1 MASFTR
7 FFSKFQETID
17 TYDFQTGT
25 ESLNVAQ
32 LPAPMAHMGCINGIK
47 GKDGNPTVAICKS
60 KQILIVMNLMNT
72 T

>member
-1 MASFTR
+1 MWKKFDAMAFTR

-60 KQILIVMNLMNT
+60 KQI
-72 T
+72 